1 MMKNLKILLAVLILL
16 SALPAYA
23 QSGSNAY
30 GGSAGDTILDKTGDW
45 FATVGKS
52 QEEKYRIKVER
63 RAARKIKKAQ
73 KKIVKKKKDIAAQ
86 KKAFKK

>member
-1 MMKNLKILLAVLILL
+1 MKKVLTVPIMVF
-16 SALPAYA
+16 ALMASSPTYA
-23 QSGSNAY
+23 QRGSNAY
-30 GGSAGDTILDKTGDW
+30 GGAAEETVLDKTGDW

-52 QEEKYRIKVER
+52 QEEKNRIKLER

-73 KKIVKKKKDIAAQ
+73 KAIEKKKKQITAQ